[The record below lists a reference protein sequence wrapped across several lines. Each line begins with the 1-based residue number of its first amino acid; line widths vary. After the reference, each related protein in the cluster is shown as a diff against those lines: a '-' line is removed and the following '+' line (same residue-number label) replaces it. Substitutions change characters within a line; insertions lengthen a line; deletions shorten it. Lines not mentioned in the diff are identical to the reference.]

1 MCIRLKTIFV
11 LLLKMITRWEGWGRL
26 IYVQVRKGGQ
36 GVGDHVFFSFCIA
49 VNCPFMTVAQ
59 WFLSLFLY
67 SFPAL
72 FVSSLILV
80 FTSP

>member
-1 MCIRLKTIFV
+1 MSIRLKTIFV

-59 WFLSLFLY
+59 WFFHCFFIHFLLCLSRPLY
-67 SFPAL
+67 
-72 FVSSLILV
+72 
-80 FTSP
+80 

>member
-1 MCIRLKTIFV
+1 MSIRLKTIFV
-11 LLLKMITRWEGWGRL
+11 LLLKMITRWEGWGSL

-36 GVGDHVFFSFCIA
+36 GVGDHGFFSFCIA